1 MIFCVSPSCSLTNLI
16 SNIFV
21 HHLCVS
27 GKTDITGQSS
37 INGCV
42 CYQSNWD
49 ISSSIS
55 APNVTSADQCSSG
68 SKSFCVKHRDIC
80 SEFETTFTSGNCSS
94 FNITTNIIV
103 GSYKTL
109 CLELKFIF
117 FRTDLMFNAFLFL
130 IFSSDLYNSSEIELS
145 GSTGLP
151 AVIQPTLPKIKECKH
166 ITVNYTCSG
175 KWNIRFMDQFLFWI

>member
-1 MIFCVSPSCSLTNLI
+1 M
-16 SNIFV
+16 

-27 GKTDITGQSS
+27 GETDITVQSS

-55 APNVTSADQCSSG
+55 APNVTSADQCSSD
-68 SKSFCVKHRDIC
+68 SKSFCVKHGDVC
-80 SEFETTFTSGNCSS
+80 SDFETTFTSGNCPSLS
-94 FNITTNIIV
+94 ITTNIIV

-117 FRTDLMFNAFLFL
+117 FRANSMFNAFVFL
-130 IFSSDLYNSSEIELS
+130 IFSTDLYNSSESKLS
-145 GSTGLP
+145 GPTGLP
-151 AVIQPTLPKIKECKH
+151 AKIDPMSPTISECKN

-175 KWNIRFMDQFLFWI
+175 KWNISFIMSRADLKGPDMRGLSALCSL